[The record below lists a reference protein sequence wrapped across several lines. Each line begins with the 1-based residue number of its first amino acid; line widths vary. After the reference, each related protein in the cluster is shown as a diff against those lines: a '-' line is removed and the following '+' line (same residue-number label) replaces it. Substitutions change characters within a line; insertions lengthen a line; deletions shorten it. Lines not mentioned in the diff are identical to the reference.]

1 MLKNYIIIALRN
13 LRRNKLYATVNI
25 VGLSLA
31 IACAI
36 VAYLNYDYAR
46 QFNMFHQDAR
56 SIYRIVG
63 VRTINGQPLRYGMVP
78 LPLADRIRNEAGVVE
93 QTVAIER
100 GGARIR
106 YQDQI
111 FNEGILY
118 ADKAFFDFFTFPL
131 KEGTVNLQDKNTIV
145 LTEAYARKYFGEG
158 PAVGKILTLLH
169 ANGVVQSLTV
179 TGVVAK
185 YPPNSSIQFNMVVS
199 SELLLDAGINKA
211 DNWAYWTHALFIK
224 VSNREKITAL
234 EHQLRTYLP
243 LQNAA
248 NQRVALSGFTI
259 DPLDRIAALSHD
271 TRGEYLRGAYPP
283 SQIIGIATI
292 AILLLIM
299 SCCNFINT
307 SLAFS
312 HRRCKEIAMRK
323 VVGGRKPQLAVQFLS
338 ENILLT
344 VLALLLALALV
355 VVFIPAFNSSFNQVH
370 LSLDFA
376 KNWQFGGFLLVLM
389 LLTGVGAGLYPA
401 LVISSYKPV
410 RIFREKQRAGKM
422 NVFMQTLLVIQY
434 VISIIAIVATIV
446 FAQNG
451 NYFKEFDLGYE
462 QNLIVSVPVN
472 DEHTYTLYRNAIEN
486 YAEVESI
493 SGSLSHMIF
502 SGPRRGISSAGVER
516 EAFVYTIG
524 FDYVETMRL
533 RLREGRSFAKET
545 ASDVDEVVMVNQTL
559 TNEMGWH
566 SIAGKTLTL
575 ENKTFR
581 VIGLIEDVY
590 SQGPWELVLPAVMR
604 VCKSEQYAMMQ
615 IRIKPDHLGSTMAYL
630 KTSWLKLF
638 PDRPFEGFL
647 ENGALAGAIELSAGV
662 NRLFYS
668 IAIIAILIAAMG
680 LFALVSL
687 TVANRTKEVGIRKVL
702 GASVLHVIAMVMR
715 KFAML
720 LILAIV
726 LANVLGYFLLKK
738 LLDVIWVYHVPI
750 QVSALLMGNLLII
763 LVGVVTVITQVQKI
777 AATDP
782 VRSLRYE

>member
-1 MLKNYIIIALRN
+1 MLKNYIIIAFRN
-13 LRRNKLYATVNI
+13 LSRNKLYAMVNI

-63 VRTINGQPLRYGMVP
+63 LRTINGQTLRHAMVP
-78 LPLADRIRNEAGVVE
+78 LPLADRIRNEAGIVE

-106 YQDQI
+106 YQDQV

-118 ADKAFFDFFTFPL
+118 VDKAFFDFFTFPL

-145 LTEAYARKYFGEG
+145 LTEEYARKYFGQG
-158 PAVGKILTLLH
+158 PAIGKILTLLH

-185 YPPNSSIQFNMVVS
+185 FPPNSSIQFNMVVS
-199 SELLLDAGINKA
+199 SDLLLDAGINKA
-211 DNWAYWTHALFIK
+211 DNWAFWTHALFIK
-224 VSNREKITAL
+224 VKDREKLTAL
-234 EHQLRTYLP
+234 EQQLRSFLP
-243 LQNAA
+243 LQNAV
-248 NQRVALSGFTI
+248 NQRVPLSGFTI
-259 DPLDRIAALSHD
+259 DPLDRIAARSHN

-283 SQIIGIATI
+283 SQIIGVASIAM
-292 AILLLIM
+292 LLLLM

-307 SLAFS
+307 SLAFA

-323 VVGGRKPQLAVQFLS
+323 VAGGRKSQLAVQFLS

-344 VLALLLALALV
+344 MLALLLALALA
-355 VVFIPAFNSSFNQVH
+355 VVFIPAFNTSFNQVH

-376 KNWQFGGFLLVLM
+376 QNWQFGGFLLLLM
-389 LLTGVGAGLYPA
+389 LATGVGAGLYPA

-410 RIFREKQRAGKM
+410 QIFREKQKAGKM
-422 NVFMQTLLVIQY
+422 NIFMQTLLVIQY

-451 NYFKEFDLGYE
+451 NYFKGFDLGYE

-472 DEHTYTLYRNAIEN
+472 DEHTFTLYRNAIEN
-486 YAEVESI
+486 YVEVESI

-502 SGPRRGISSAGVER
+502 SGPSRGISSAGIER
-516 EAFVYTIG
+516 EAFVYAIG

-545 ASDVDEVVMVNQTL
+545 ASDVEESVMVNQTL
-559 TNEMGWH
+559 ANEMGWR

-575 ENKTFR
+575 ENKTFQ
-581 VIGLIEDVY
+581 VIGVIEDVY

-604 VCKSEQYAMMQ
+604 MCKSEQYAMMQ
-615 IRIKPDHLGSTMAYL
+615 VRIAGDHLGSTMAYL
-630 KTSWLKLF
+630 KSTWLKLF
-638 PDRPFEGFL
+638 PDRPFEGFW
-647 ENGALAGAIELSAGV
+647 ENGALARAIELSAGV
-662 NRLFYS
+662 NRLFNS

-687 TVANRTKEVGIRKVL
+687 SVANRTKEVGIRKVL
-702 GASVLHVIAMVMR
+702 GASVPQVVAIVMR
-715 KFAML
+715 KFASL
-720 LILAIV
+720 LILSIAI
-726 LANVLGYFLLKK
+726 ANVLGYFLLKK

-750 QVSALLMGNLLII
+750 QVTAMLIGDLVI
-763 LVGVVTVITQVQKI
+763 MMVGVMTVISQVQKI